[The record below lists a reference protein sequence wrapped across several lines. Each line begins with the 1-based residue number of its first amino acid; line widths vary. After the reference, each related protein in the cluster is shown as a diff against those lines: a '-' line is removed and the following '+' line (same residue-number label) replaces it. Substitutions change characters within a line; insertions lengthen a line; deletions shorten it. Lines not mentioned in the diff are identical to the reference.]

1 METLCKVL
9 IVDDEMLVRQGI
21 RHLLDWESEGFQIV
35 GEASNGKDAL
45 DMVKQLEPNLILTD
59 IVMPVMS
66 GEELVK
72 VVKSLYPEIEI
83 VVLSSYGEFEYVRS
97 TFQNGV
103 ADYLLKPKLDA
114 NSLLAVLKKT
124 VQGMPAFRHMDFTN
138 EKGQSVDYVLD
149 RLISGYAMEMDGA
162 EVSTYFP
169 SPNFVLLVADMQEG
183 SSASMKRN
191 EEWIEAFLKGM
202 VQNANQPFIIHRLSH
217 QDSHIRFLL
226 NIADTGRMDAIHLAE
241 QLVESGIRGGLSFY
255 VALSKNFTKIE
266 ELHTVYTNDIL
277 KVLDHRFFLSDQQL
291 FFADELVEHE
301 GNGEAF
307 DSEGFTAELNHQE
320 FHSAFQ
326 RLSDYVDTM
335 PDRLDTDMFEFKS
348 FLGHS
353 LFNIIVSLLHFHY
366 EASTLDEAKYEYF
379 RAIHEAKHIGEVR
392 ALLAKF
398 LNEATDCVTGNKT
411 SSPGIQKIL
420 IYLDEHFTEPL
431 TLTEVAKQF
440 HFNPSY
446 LSNYFTIHNKEG
458 FNEYLNRIRIE
469 RACELLRDSA
479 HMSISEIS
487 SLVGYSDHSYFTKV
501 FRKLM
506 GTSPSHYRKK

>member
-21 RHLLDWESEGFQIV
+21 RHLLDWESEGFHIV
-35 GEASNGKDAL
+35 GEAANGKDAL
-45 DMVKQLEPNLILTD
+45 DMVKEFQPNMILTD
-59 IVMPVMS
+59 IVMPVMN
-66 GEELVK
+66 GEELVR
-72 VVKSLYPEIEI
+72 VVKGLYPEIEI

-124 VQGMPAFRHMDFTN
+124 VQHMPAFRHMDFTN
-138 EKGQSVDYVLD
+138 DKGQSVDYVLD
-149 RLISGYAMEMDGA
+149 KLISGYAMDVDG
-162 EVSTYFP
+162 EEISTYFP
-169 SPNFVLLVADMQEG
+169 YPCFILLVADIQDSP
-183 SSASMKRN
+183 SSLKRN
-191 EEWIEAFLKGM
+191 EEWIESFLKGR
-202 VQNANQPFIIHRLSH
+202 VQGAQQPVVIHHLSH

-226 NIADTGRMDAIHLAE
+226 NTEDTGRADAIHLAE
-241 QLVESGIRGGLSFY
+241 QLVESGVSGGLSFY
-255 VALSKNFTKIE
+255 VALSKNFSKIE
-266 ELHTVYTNDIL
+266 ELHDVYSNDSL
-277 KVLDHRFFLSDQQL
+277 KVLDHRFFLSDVQL
-291 FFADELVEHE
+291 FFANELVDDE
-301 GNGEAF
+301 GNKDTF
-307 DSEGFTAELNHQE
+307 DSEAFTAELNHQE
-320 FHSAFQ
+320 FQLAFE
-326 RLSDYVDTM
+326 RLNRYVDSM
-335 PDRLDTDMFEFKS
+335 PGRLDIDMFEFKS

-392 ALLAKF
+392 SLLAKF
-398 LNEATDCVTGNKT
+398 LIEAADCVTGNKT
-411 SSPGIQKIL
+411 NSPGIQKIL
-420 IYLDEHFTEPL
+420 MYLDEHFAEPL
-431 TLTEVAKQF
+431 TLTDVAKQF

-446 LSNYFTIHNKEG
+446 LSNYFTVHNKEG

-469 RACELLRDSA
+469 RACELLRGSA
-479 HMSISEIS
+479 HLSISEIS

>member
-1 METLCKVL
+1 METYCKVL

-21 RHLLDWESEGFQIV
+21 RHLLDWESEGFHIV

-45 DMVKQLEPNLILTD
+45 EMVKSFQPNLILTD

-66 GEELVK
+66 GEELVR
-72 VVKSLYPEIEI
+72 VVKGLYPEIEI

-97 TFQNGV
+97 TFQHGV

-149 RLISGYAMEMDGA
+149 RLISGYAMELEGA
-162 EVSTYFP
+162 EINTHLPYP
-169 SPNFVLLVADMQEG
+169 YFVLLVVDLQD
-183 SSASMKRN
+183 STSSMKRN

-202 VQNANQPFIIHRLSH
+202 VQDVKQPVVVHRLSH

-226 NIADTGRMDAIHLAE
+226 NTADAGRMDAIHLAE
-241 QLVESGIRGGLSFY
+241 QLVESGVRAGLSFY
-255 VALSKNFTKIE
+255 AALSKNFTQIE
-266 ELHTVYTNDIL
+266 ELHDVYTHDIL

-291 FFADELVEHE
+291 FFADELVEVV
-301 GNGEAF
+301 GSGDSF
-307 DSEGFTAELNHQE
+307 DSEAFTAELNHQE
-320 FHSAFQ
+320 FHLAFQ
-326 RLSDYVDTM
+326 RLSRYVDSM

-353 LFNIIVSLLHFHY
+353 LFNIIVTLLHFHF
-366 EASTLDEAKYEYF
+366 EARTLDEAKYEYF

-392 ALLAKF
+392 SLLAKF

-411 SSPGIQKIL
+411 NSPGIQKIL
-420 IYLDEHFTEPL
+420 TYLDEHFAEPL
-431 TLTEVAKQF
+431 TLTEVARQF

-469 RACELLRDSA
+469 HACELLRDSA
-479 HMSISEIS
+479 QFTISEIS

>member
-1 METLCKVL
+1 METYCKVL

-45 DMVKQLEPNLILTD
+45 DMVKQLEPNMILTD

-66 GEELVK
+66 GEELVR
-72 VVKSLYPEIEI
+72 VVKGLYPEIEI

-97 TFQNGV
+97 TFQSGV

-114 NSLLAVLKKT
+114 KSLLAVLKKT
-124 VQGMPAFRHMDFTN
+124 VEGMPAFRHMDFTN
-138 EKGQSVDYVLD
+138 EKGQSIDYVLD
-149 RLISGYAMEMDGA
+149 RLISGYAMEVDSA
-162 EVSTYFP
+162 EIKTLFP
-169 SPNFVLLVADMQEG
+169 YPCFVLLVVDRQDS
-183 SSASMKRN
+183 SSAMKRN

-202 VQNANQPFIIHRLSH
+202 VQDVKEPCIIHRLSH

-226 NIADTGRMDAIHLAE
+226 NIEHAGRMEVIHMAE
-241 QLVESGIRGGLSFY
+241 QLVQSSVMAGLSFY
-255 VALSKNFTKIE
+255 GALSKNFTQIT
-266 ELHTVYTNDIL
+266 ELHDVYTHDIL

-291 FFADELVEHE
+291 FFADELLEHE
-301 GNGEAF
+301 GNGDTF
-307 DSEGFTAELNHQE
+307 DSEAFTAELNRQD
-320 FHSAFQ
+320 FQQAFG
-326 RLSDYVDTM
+326 RLSHYVDTM

-366 EASTLDEAKYEYF
+366 EARTLDDAKYEYF

-392 ALLAKF
+392 SLLAKF

-411 SSPGIQKIL
+411 NSPGIQKIL
-420 IYLDEHFTEPL
+420 LYLDEHFTEPL

-469 RACELLRDSA
+469 RACELLRDNA
-479 HMSISEIS
+479 QISISEIS